1 MDAANFSIYTPIHS
15 KYVPNPKSLNDI
27 LSEEFGEGGFEIEMR
42 HNIYN
47 VKSKTKLNSHTIDRI
62 RELSSLG
69 KEPTRSPAAT

>member
-1 MDAANFSIYTPIHS
+1 MTTAIQSRAPRVMDAANFSIYTPIHS

-47 VKSKTKLNSHTIDRI
+47 VKSKTKLNSD
-62 RELSSLG
+62 
-69 KEPTRSPAAT
+69 P